1 MHPGGQ
7 PLGPAASR
15 LLVGWRQRP
24 GAQEG
29 QVPTT
34 RLLVEDAG
42 PQTWIPRVYLRVLG
56 TAPRSWDRSSWV
68 GGFSLPMWVE
78 VRKAAEASQSL
89 RPLQVSN
96 GPSLTPALPKPVPL
110 SLPLPHTHA
119 HLVGPLAFGP
129 WQRWESAWLPTGWA
143 AAGAAS
149 SQVQH
154 GAAAPLCGS
163 LSGRPLQ
170 ALRLGPPCP
179 RLKESS
185 WELPGNCQENI
196 RKYC

>member
-89 RPLQVSN
+89 RPLQVFN

-149 SQVQH
+149 SQVSA
-154 GAAAPLCGS
+154 GLLLLFAGVSLAARCRPSAWDPPAPG
-163 LSGRPLQ
+163 
-170 ALRLGPPCP
+170 
-179 RLKESS
+179 
-185 WELPGNCQENI
+185 
-196 RKYC
+196 